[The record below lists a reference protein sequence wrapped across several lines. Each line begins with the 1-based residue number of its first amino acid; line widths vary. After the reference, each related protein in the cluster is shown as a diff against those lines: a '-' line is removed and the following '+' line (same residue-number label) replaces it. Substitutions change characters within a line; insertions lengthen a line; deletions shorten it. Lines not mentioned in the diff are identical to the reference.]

1 MLETILIDQGI
12 IRSQR
17 LNLLCVPDYLFFRTH
32 SHRLY
37 REFKGI
43 PRYSIITRKVTD
55 RLDTAS
61 HYDNTCSLKTL
72 YIVDGLTALTNAP
85 FYFQLA
91 NQLDLSIVGTNL
103 DIMELPKLRY
113 TPTKNMNFQ
122 KFEPL
127 TIVSSEVHYHAP
139 LHESGLENN
148 AITLPPSFN
157 LFTQPITITQ
167 NTIAIGSVRDI
178 NDFFPISFDIL
189 RINLGDFIEY
199 NQRFPKT
206 TGITDDTKKSRKR
219 VILEGVNRIISIFN
233 ISVILVSLYKLSKFF
248 ASSTGTITHQVQ
260 DICDNWNFS
269 EAILI
274 NNEKRRVWE
283 QEPMENLKDL
293 FDAQGYIAIFNQER
307 SPKTISPFKY
317 KDISEEDD
325 LLER

>member
-12 IRSQR
+12 ISPQR

-32 SHRLY
+32 AQRLY

-43 PRYSIITRKVTD
+43 PRYSIITRKFTD
-55 RLDTAS
+55 QLDIEP
-61 HYDNTCSLKTL
+61 HYDHTCSLKTL
-72 YIVDGLTALTNAP
+72 YIVDGSTALTNAP
-85 FYFQLA
+85 FYFPLAKQL
-91 NQLDLSIVGTNL
+91 NLSIVGTNL
-103 DIMELPKLRY
+103 DITELPKLRY
-113 TPTKNMNFQ
+113 TPTKEMNFQ
-122 KFEPL
+122 KYEPL

-167 NTIAIGSVRDI
+167 NTIAIGSVRNI
-178 NDFFPISFDIL
+178 NNFFPISFDIM

-199 NQRFPKT
+199 NQRFPKA
-206 TGITDDTKKSRKR
+206 TGIADDTKTSRKQA
-219 VILEGVNRIISIFN
+219 ILEGVNRIISTFN
-233 ISVILVSLYKLSKFF
+233 IPVILVSFYKLSKFF

-293 FDAQGYIAIFNQER
+293 FDARGYVAIFNRYKQER
-307 SPKTISPFKY
+307 SPKTISPF
-317 KDISEEDD
+317 EN
-325 LLER
+325 

>member
-12 IRSQR
+12 IQSQR
-17 LNLLCVPDYLFFRTH
+17 LSLLCVPDYLFFRTH

-55 RLDTAS
+55 QLDTAL
-61 HYDNTCSLKTL
+61 HYDHACSLKTL
-72 YIVDGLTALTNAP
+72 FIVDGSTALTNAP

-91 NQLDLSIVGTNL
+91 KQLDLSIVGTNL
-103 DIMELPKLRY
+103 DINELPKLRY
-113 TPTKNMNFQ
+113 TPTKSMNFQ

-148 AITLPPSFN
+148 AITLPPTFN

-167 NTIAIGSVRDI
+167 NTIAIGSVKNI
-178 NDFFPISFDIL
+178 NDFFPINFDL
-189 RINLGDFIEY
+189 MRINLGDFVEY

-206 TGITDDTKKSRKR
+206 SGSNDNTKKSRKQA
-219 VILEGVNRIISIFN
+219 ILEGINRIINVFN
-233 ISVILVSLYKLSKFF
+233 ISVILISLYKLSKFF
-248 ASSTGTITHQVQ
+248 ASSTDPIKHQVQ

-269 EAILI
+269 EAMLI

-283 QEPMENLKDL
+283 KEPMENLKDL
-293 FDAQGYIAIFNQER
+293 FDAQGYIVIFNQER
-307 SPKTISPFKY
+307 RPKTVSQVKY
-317 KDISEEDD
+317 
-325 LLER
+325 